1 MLIKLP
7 TQFCRKK
14 KGICDLPKGKKKK
27 TYNQIKKKKKKK
39 KKPIAV
45 FLKCGCRLRTYSL
58 VC

>member
-14 KGICDLPKGKKKK
+14 KGICDLPKGEKKKK
-27 TYNQIKKKKKKK
+27 TYNQIKKKKK
-39 KKPIAV
+39 PIAM
-45 FLKCGCRLRTYSL
+45 FLKRGCRLRTYSL